1 MWWFMTFYSL
11 YDIWYHPFII
21 RHRTPRDSPP
31 KGPGHVLITKPVESR
46 GPGAIRALGI
56 SQRVFL
62 DRFFGGKKNNPT
74 SSKIIC
80 LLSGSFELTP
90 KKPFQADPFWSVF
103 LTCFIEYHRYEFM
116 ISLLEV
122 MQKKSPPWH
131 EEMQLKHGQLW
142 RLLRHGGYIVT
153 ETQAG
158 KKKTQHWLASRRNL
172 GHETI
177 CKANFRQS
185 HYRKSTKNDCH
196 DCPWITMNDDNMIM
210 MD

>member
-90 KKPFQADPFWSVF
+90 KTVSSRSFLECFFDMFYWISSVWVYDIIARSYAEKITPLAWGNATETWSTLTLTEAWCVHCYRNPGREKKNAA
-103 LTCFIEYHRYEFM
+103 LTCQ
-116 ISLLEV
+116 S
-122 MQKKSPPWH
+122 KK
-131 EEMQLKHGQLW
+131 
-142 RLLRHGGYIVT
+142 
-153 ETQAG
+153 
-158 KKKTQHWLASRRNL
+158 
-172 GHETI
+172 
-177 CKANFRQS
+177 FRTWN
-185 HYRKSTKNDCH
+185 H
-196 DCPWITMNDDNMIM
+196 M
-210 MD
+210 